1 MALERGVKFEWTKN
15 GITYYNHANFVAENE
30 DGIDEKVNA
39 YLEVEKEK
47 DRNATFVRSTKME
60 MREV

>member
-15 GITYYNHANFVAENE
+15 GITYFGHANFEAENE

-39 YLEVEKEK
+39 YIEVEKEK
-47 DRNATFVRSTKME
+47 DRNATFVKSWKLE
-60 MREV
+60 SREV

>member
-15 GITYYNHANFVAENE
+15 GITYYTHANFVAENE